1 MGYDSEGDFF
11 PLEFDAIL
19 RPKKRA
25 DGSYSLLLLQG
36 GGAIPLKKIE
46 AKTAASAAVEK
57 LKPDQLAAYAG
68 IYQLMPGF
76 DLKVFVEGGK
86 LMAQAT
92 GQGAFEIEANGKDKF
107 AADAFGIEIHFD
119 RDAQADAQGVVKS
132 LALLQGG
139 QTTRGVRK

>member
-1 MGYDSEGDFF
+1 
-11 PLEFDAIL
+11 
-19 RPKKRA
+19 
-25 DGSYSLLLLQG
+25 
-36 GGAIPLKKIE
+36 
-46 AKTAASAAVEK
+46 
-57 LKPDQLAAYAG
+57 
-68 IYQLMPGF
+68 MPGF